1 MEESFPKTSF
11 SIVPVVNCRAV
22 ITDKTDKGVYV
33 CPVYKT
39 VDRMNTYIF
48 PAQLKTRY
56 PTEKWIIAGVAMIL
70 DVPGAADVFAPGK
83 DPTA

>member
-1 MEESFPKTSF
+1 MPKISF
-11 SIVPVVNCRAV
+11 SIVPVVNCRAA
-22 ITDKTDKGVYV
+22 IMTDKEDKASYI

-39 VDRMNTYIF
+39 IDRMNTYIF
-48 PAQLKTRY
+48 DAQLRTRY
-56 PTEKWIIAGVAMIL
+56 PAPKWVIAGVAMIL